1 MCSSDLSVGF
11 IFKVTDNGQPHTA
24 AMFGG
29 TILGTGRIP
38 TEGLR
43 QYQRSIDHFLEM
55 AKRMGVDV
63 EIQNHAMF
71 DDTPGRLARVQT
83 RKAGEPNPFVMPIDK
98 YSKMWNVVSECIGA
112 AIARRPDGN

>member
-1 MCSSDLSVGF
+1 MLFRSGSVGF

-38 TEGLR
+38 TDGLR

-71 DDTPGRLARVQT
+71 DDTPGRLARVQA